1 MASRV
6 RDVDRGFRR
15 VVRQFREA
23 NLEAAAGY
31 PVGTTGTLASEGTPI
46 WLYMGINEEGAPAA
60 NIPARPFMAQ
70 AWEANVDRYTRI
82 ADAGI
87 AQVLVGRTKVRDVML
102 RVAVEMSNDIK
113 RSIATGSFAPN
124 APSTVD
130 RKGSTRPLFDTGAA
144 LSAVAFEVRV
154 PRRS

>member
-6 RDVDRGFRR
+6 RDVDKGFRR

-46 WLYMGINEEGAPAA
+46 WLYMAINEEGAPSAS
-60 NIPARPFMAQ
+60 IPARPFMSE

-102 RVAVEMSNDIK
+102 LVAAEMSNDIK
-113 RSIATGSFAPN
+113 RSIATGSFVPN
-124 APSTVD
+124 APSTVG

>member
-6 RDVDRGFRR
+6 RDVDKGFRR

-46 WLYMGINEEGAPAA
+46 WQYMTINEEGAPSA
-60 NIPARPFMAQ
+60 NIPARPFMGT
-70 AWEANVDRYTRI
+70 AWDANVGRYTSI

-87 AQVLVGRTKVRDVML
+87 AQVMVGRTKVQDVML
-102 RVAVEMSNDIK
+102 RVAVEMANDIK
-113 RSIATGSFAPN
+113 RSIATGSFTPN
-124 APSTVD
+124 APSTIE
-130 RKGSTRPLFDTGAA
+130 RKRSSRPLFDTGAA

>member
-6 RDVDRGFRR
+6 RDIDRGFRR
-15 VVRQFREA
+15 VVRQFRDA

-46 WLYMGINEEGAPAA
+46 WQYMTINEEGSKT
-60 NIPARPFMAQ
+60 IPSRPFMSD
-70 AWEANVDRYTRI
+70 AWDSNVDRYTRI
-82 ADAGI
+82 SDAGM
-87 AQVLVGRTKVRDVML
+87 AQVTVGRTTVRDVML
-102 RVAVEMSNDIK
+102 RVAVEMANDIK
-113 RSIATGSFAPN
+113 RSIATGSFEPN
-124 APSTVD
+124 APSTVE
-130 RKGSTRPLFDTGAA
+130 RKGSSRPLFDTGAA